1 MLLPVSLT
9 EWLDENHL
17 AWFVCDAVDQ
27 MDLSAFYGDY
37 RTDGW
42 GRAAHEPSMMVALML
57 YAYCIGVRS
66 SRAIEKACGSD
77 VAFRVITANQV
88 PDHTTIARF
97 RSCHHE
103 ALAAVFTASLR
114 LCAQAGLVNV
124 GRVALDGTKM
134 GCPAALEANRTKEHL
149 DTEVGKMLAEAD
161 AADAAED
168 ASFGVEATG
177 EGPRLSCVAPRLAG
191 RGSSRPKR
199 SLMPLMSRPKR
210 PIRTSWRLGRPR

>member
-1 MLLPVSLT
+1 MRSIRWTCRP
-9 EWLDENHL
+9 
-17 AWFVCDAVDQ
+17 
-27 MDLSAFYGDY
+27 FYGDY

-97 RSCHHE
+97 RSRRHE

-124 GRVALDGTKM
+124 GRVALEGTKM
-134 GCPAALEANRTKEHL
+134 GCPAALEANRTKGTSRHR
-149 DTEVGKMLAEAD
+149 GRQD
-161 AADAAED
+161 A
-168 ASFGVEATG
+168 
-177 EGPRLSCVAPRLAG
+177 R
-191 RGSSRPKR
+191 
-199 SLMPLMSRPKR
+199 
-210 PIRTSWRLGRPR
+210 